1 MDQHLTRAQLLIAQ
15 SRYEQAAAELRRQ
28 LADEPDNALVHALLA
43 LCLIERKKYDE
54 ATAAAGQAV
63 HLAPDVAFT
72 HYALAKVLYHRN
84 RLNEAREAV
93 TEAISLENQD
103 ADYFALLAAIHF
115 DQSRWADALAAADQ
129 GLSCDPD
136 HSGCANLRAMSQVK
150 LGRKDQAGATIE
162 AALARDPED
171 ALTHAN
177 QGWVLLEKREP
188 LKAAEHFREALRL
201 DPELEW
207 AREGI
212 IEAIKARNP
221 IYRLMLRYFLWMAR
235 LPPRTQWL
243 VIIGVFIVAR
253 VARSIARNNPD
264 LAPYVIPLLVLYV
277 VFAFMTWL
285 AQPLFDLLLL
295 FNRFGRHALSPERF
309 TASIWLAGC
318 LLCTLA
324 GAALAWI
331 TLNPGG
337 LVAAL
342 VCAMLAIP
350 LSAVWRCEPGWCR
363 NSMAVYT
370 AALAGVGLFAALPFF
385 LSDELADL
393 VIEASMYALV
403 AFLLGAIAAPW
414 VANLLIHLHPKY

>member
-1 MDQHLTRAQLLIAQ
+1 MDKHLTRAQLLIAR

-28 LADEPDNALVHALLA
+28 LADEPDNPLVHALLA
-43 LCLIERKKYDE
+43 LCLVEQKKYDD
-54 ATAAAGQAV
+54 ATAEARQAI
-63 HLAPDVAFT
+63 HLAPDVPFT
-72 HYALAKVLYHRN
+72 HYALAEVLYSRN
-84 RLNEAREAV
+84 RMQQALQAI
-93 TEAISLENQD
+93 TEAIALDNED
-103 ADYFALLAAIHF
+103 ADYFGLLAAIHF
-115 DQSRWADALAAADQ
+115 DQSRWADALAAAEQ

-136 HSGCANLRAMSQVK
+136 HSGCANLRAMAQVK
-150 LGRKDQAGATIE
+150 LGRKDQAGATID

-177 QGWVLLEKREP
+177 QGWLLLEKREP

-201 DPELEW
+201 DPEAEW

-285 AQPLFDLLLL
+285 AQPLFDVLLL
-295 FNRFGRHALSPERF
+295 FNRFGRHALPPERF
-309 TASIWLAGC
+309 TASIWIAGC

-324 GAALAWI
+324 GAAMAWA

-337 LVAAL
+337 LVVAL

-350 LSAVWRCEPGWCR
+350 LSAVWRCEPGWPR
-363 NSMAVYT
+363 KSMAVYT
-370 AALAGVGLFAALPFF
+370 IVLAGVGLFAALSFF
-385 LSDELADL
+385 LPDELASL
-393 VIEASMYALV
+393 MIGASIYALL

-414 VANLLIHLHPKY
+414 VSNVLIHLRSRY